1 MSNAVAKTKGV
12 EVSTEVVVDMFEDGA
27 EGAVFSSD
35 DLLIPRLQLAQKM
48 SPELDEN
55 DAKYIE
61 GIKAGNFFNSV
72 SREIYTEIDVIPCHS
87 RTSYT
92 EWVPRDQGGG
102 LVGEHDA
109 DSPDVKSAETH
120 VSDDGKRKDIMQNGN
135 DLVIAD
141 EFYSFIVKED
151 GDYEPVLISMKSS
164 QRKVAKRWRTLI
176 SMNKARNPK
185 TNQLQSIAIY
195 STLWKLTSV
204 IETNKNNEKYSNF
217 SVQKIGPI
225 STDKQDLYHAAKQFR
240 ESIIAGEIKAVQE
253 EDATS
258 TKETADEK
266 QSEPP
271 HDTDAEEAPF

>member
-12 EVSTEVVVDMFEDGA
+12 EISTEVVVDMFEDGA
-27 EGAVFSSD
+27 EGAVFSAD

-55 DAKYIE
+55 DAKYID

-102 LVGEHDA
+102 LIGEHDA

-120 VSDDGKRKDIMQNGN
+120 VSDDGKRKDIMRSGN
-135 DLVIAD
+135 ELVIAD

-185 TNQLQSIAIY
+185 TNQLQSVPIY

-204 IETNKNNEKYSNF
+204 IEANKNNEKYSDCVIFEN
-217 SVQKIGPI
+217 KKLLTLTG
-225 STDKQDLYHAAKQFR
+225 
-240 ESIIAGEIKAVQE
+240 
-253 EDATS
+253 
-258 TKETADEK
+258 
-266 QSEPP
+266 
-271 HDTDAEEAPF
+271 

>member
-1 MSNAVAKTKGV
+1 MHGFAKKDLDDIIKNDVVVTFGKGEDNIAGDFIGQCEQQGLHTNAKTYIHPSTLKAFVKERVSEGKSIDLDLFGAFIANVAQIRRESEMSNAVAKTKGV

-55 DAKYIE
+55 DAKYID

-102 LVGEHDA
+102 RVAEHDA

-135 DLVIAD
+135 ELVIAD
-141 EFYSFIVKED
+141 EFYSFIVKE
-151 GDYEPVLISMKSS
+151 
-164 QRKVAKRWRTLI
+164 RWRL
-176 SMNKARNPK
+176 
-185 TNQLQSIAIY
+185 
-195 STLWKLTSV
+195 
-204 IETNKNNEKYSNF
+204 
-217 SVQKIGPI
+217 
-225 STDKQDLYHAAKQFR
+225 
-240 ESIIAGEIKAVQE
+240 
-253 EDATS
+253 
-258 TKETADEK
+258 
-266 QSEPP
+266 
-271 HDTDAEEAPF
+271 